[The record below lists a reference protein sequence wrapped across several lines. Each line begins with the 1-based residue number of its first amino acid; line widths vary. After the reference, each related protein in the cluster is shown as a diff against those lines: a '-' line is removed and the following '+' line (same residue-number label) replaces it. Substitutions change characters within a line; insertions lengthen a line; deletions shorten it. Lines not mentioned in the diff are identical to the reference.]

1 MNNVTLVGRL
11 TNDVELRYTQQGKA
25 VATFNLAVQREFKN
39 QDNVYEVDFPQIVVW
54 GKPAETLA
62 NYTKKGSLIGITGRL
77 QTRSY
82 ERQDGSR
89 VYVTEVVANNVR
101 IYQWKDSGQ
110 GGQSRQGGSQPQGRG
125 SRYPDPY
132 GPYDGDPFA
141 NDGEPIYVND
151 DDLPF

>member
-1 MNNVTLVGRL
+1 MNIVTLVGRL
-11 TNDVELRYTQQGKA
+11 TNDVEVRYTQGGKV

-39 QDNVYEVDFPQIVVW
+39 QENVYEVDFPRIVVW

-62 NYTKKGSLIGITGRL
+62 YYTKKGSLIGITGRL

-82 ERQDGSR
+82 EREDGSR

-101 IYQWKDSGQ
+101 IYQWKNSGGGQ
-110 GGQSRQGGSQPQGRG
+110 GEQNGSRSQGRG
-125 SRYPDPY
+125 SRYPDLF